1 MSNLSDQ
8 THDYD
13 GKLHE
18 EYERLVKKDKRIV
31 LGFDQVLDQIFFDLK
46 VLRDKYTQF
55 KNNSNI
61 VLAGLKLL
69 NEDRARNYDDKNNI
83 RVEDLLPRVWNCVKE
98 YDDNGKF
105 TFYEQ
110 IADIVLSGPC
120 PQGRTTRLL
129 QFYSVE

>member
-18 EYERLVKKDKRIV
+18 EYERLVKTDKRVV
-31 LGFDQVLDQIFFDLK
+31 LGFDKVLDRIFADLK
-46 VLRDKYTQF
+46 ILRDKYPQF
-55 KNNSNI
+55 KNGSNV

-69 NEDRARNYDDKNNI
+69 NEDRARNYDDKNHI
-83 RVEDLLPRVWNCVKE
+83 RVEELLPRVWNCVKK

-105 TFYEQ
+105 IFYEQ
-110 IADIVLSGPC
+110 IADIVLSGSC
-120 PQGRTTRLL
+120 AQGRTTRLL
-129 QFYSVE
+129 QFYSAE